1 MFRFRSSLIP
11 ALLFSLS
18 VASSSSSGQ
27 TRQPSLYSFLIPE
40 GYVGW
45 IRVDF
50 EVPGAPPLPVEGDFY
65 ILKFSDTGRLQ
76 TSSRDIQGGWTDRGQ
91 FLYYSTERPY
101 LLRLK
106 TSGPPELRMVH
117 GQFAGPGAGHKYPVP
132 NPYQYYFIGPTDVF
146 DRVDA
151 MDPSTTPRES
161 DGYPKVGRQSVLTR
175 EDLIRLK
182 IRKP

>member
-1 MFRFRSSLIP
+1 MFRFRSNLIA
-11 ALLFSLS
+11 ALLFSFF
-18 VASSSSSGQ
+18 VASSSSSAQ
-27 TRQPSLYSFLIPE
+27 TQQPWLYSFLIPE

-50 EVPGAPPLPVEGDFY
+50 EVPDTPPLPAEGDFY
-65 ILKFSDTGRLQ
+65 VLKFSDTGRLQ
-76 TSSRDIQGGWTDRGQ
+76 TSSRDITEGWLDRAQ

-101 LLRLK
+101 LLKLK
-106 TSGPPELRMVH
+106 VGGPDETRMVH
-117 GQFAGPGAGHKYPVP
+117 GQFAGPGPGQKYPVP

-151 MDPSTTPRES
+151 MDPSTTPQES
-161 DGYPKVGRQSVLTR
+161 DGYPKVGPQSVLTR